1 MSRPKLRLWLMI
13 FTIILIIFLISIFG
27 VLKAFQK
34 QLNART
40 GENVSFFTTAKSV
53 FTLNYDSELEV
64 KLKAESMK
72 HEYEKISIYYQE
84 ENEELIPLTIETL
97 KWAEDKSAEVLGAY
111 SKKPIDFIF
120 MSREDLK
127 QLSNID
133 SAGGY
138 YSHFEKVM
146 GVYVDPDDEESIL
159 QELETPLYFF
169 QRKILHEY
177 THYATFQK
185 IEEAETF
192 GDTFPAWFI
201 EGIAEYVGNDGTEVP
216 FESNPYETLAL
227 ESISWDNEFHEAR
240 QIDHANPYMQSYF
253 TVNYLIQVYGKDVVV
268 ELIEK
273 TNDHVGFYTALEQIT
288 GRTTSEFE
296 QDVLDYYK

>member
-1 MSRPKLRLWLMI
+1 MSRPNIRLWVTI
-13 FTIILIIFLISIFG
+13 FFIILIIFLVSIFG

-34 QLNART
+34 ELHART
-40 GENVSFFTTAKSV
+40 GENVTFFTTAKSV

-64 KLKAESMK
+64 KLKAESMN
-72 HEYEKISIYYQE
+72 HVYENISIYYQE
-84 ENEELIPLTIETL
+84 ENEKLIPLTIETL
-97 KWAEDKSAEVLGAY
+97 KWAEDKSAEILGRY

-120 MSREDLK
+120 MSRENLE

-138 YSHFEKVM
+138 YSNFEKVM
-146 GVYVDPDDEESIL
+146 GVNVNPDDVESIL
-159 QELETPLYFF
+159 QELETPLFFF

-177 THYATFQK
+177 THYATFKK

-192 GDTFPAWFI
+192 GDTFPSWFI

-216 FESNPYETLAL
+216 YESNPYETLPL

-240 QIDHANPYMQSYF
+240 QIEHANPYMQSYF
-253 TVNYLIQVYGKDVVV
+253 TVNYLIQVYGKEVVV

-273 TNDHVGFYTALEQIT
+273 TNDTVGFYTALEQIT
-288 GRTTSEFE
+288 GKTISEFE
-296 QDVLDYYK
+296 QDVLDYYQ

>member
-1 MSRPKLRLWLMI
+1 MSRPNIRLWVTT
-13 FTIILIIFLISIFG
+13 FFIILIIFLVSIFG
-27 VLKAFQK
+27 VIKAFQMK
-34 QLNART
+34 LNART
-40 GENVSFFTTAKSV
+40 GENVTFFTTAKSV

-72 HEYEKISIYYQE
+72 YVYENISIYYQE
-84 ENEELIPLTIETL
+84 DNEELIPLTIETL
-97 KWAEDKSAEVLGAY
+97 KWAEDKSAEVLGDY
-111 SKKPIDFIF
+111 SKKPIDLIF
-120 MSREDLK
+120 MSREDLE

-133 SAGGY
+133 SASGY

-146 GVYVDPDDEESIL
+146 GVNVDPDSVESIL
-159 QELETPLYFF
+159 QGLETPLYFF

-177 THYATFQK
+177 AHYATFKK

-216 FESNPYETLAL
+216 YESNPYETLPL

-253 TVNYLIQVYGKDVVV
+253 TVNYLVQMYGNDVLV

-273 TNDHVGFYTALEQIT
+273 TNDTVGFYTALEQIT

-296 QDVLDYYK
+296 QDVLEYYQ